1 MARPKK
7 NNADYFTHDADM
19 RNDPKI
25 RALRKRYS
33 HTGYA
38 VWTFLL
44 EYLTDCDFFRI
55 EWSELNVE
63 LLAADFDVTADELR
77 EIVEYCIKLGLLTIV
92 ADEFLTCEKLQERM
106 KPLMDKRVR
115 RNEAKADAENLR
127 SENSEQKEF
136 SEKKPQVND
145 VSDAT
150 NWVSDI
156 QNPQSKVKESK
167 VNIILSDNGVIRP
180 PVGSQQPSNQ
190 SFPESPSEH
199 KPPEPKTPQKRFT
212 PPTIQEVEAY
222 CRERGANVNPE
233 RFFDYYTS
241 NGWRVGKNPM
251 KDWKAAV
258 RTWEK
263 NDYDHGNHQNSR
275 PASAADALSAN
286 ERRYGSTRAAKQSIE
301 MRLKRLSDQVE
312 TDIPET

>member
-33 HTGYA
+33 HMGYA
-38 VWTFLL
+38 VWSFLL
-44 EYLTDCDFFRI
+44 EYLTDCDFFRV

-63 LLAADFDVTADELR
+63 LLAADFDVAADELR
-77 EIVEYCIKLGLLTIV
+77 EVVDYCVKLGLLTIEE
-92 ADEFLTCEKLQERM
+92 DKFLTCEKLQERM
-106 KPLMDKRVR
+106 KPLVEKRIR
-115 RNEAKADAENLR
+115 RNEAKADADNLR
-127 SENSEQKEF
+127 SENVEQKEF
-136 SEKKPQVND
+136 SEKKPPIKE
-145 VSDAT
+145 VSD
-150 NWVSDI
+150 S

-180 PVGSQQPSNQ
+180 PVGSQQPSNK
-190 SFPESPSEH
+190 SFHESPLEH
-199 KPPEPKTPQKRFT
+199 KPPEPKAPKRFT

-222 CRERGANVNPE
+222 CRERNTNVNPA

-251 KDWKAAV
+251 KDWKAAI
-258 RTWEK
+258 RTWEN
-263 NDYDHGNHQNSR
+263 NDYDHGSYQNS
-275 PASAADALSAN
+275 SAGGAAGDLSAN

-301 MRLKRLSDQVE
+301 NRLKRLSDQVE
-312 TDIPET
+312 TNVPET